1 MWFKYVRYVCCH
13 MEDTCASRGFTI
25 YIGSLLLSHFAMT
38 TVTCGKAFPEK
49 GTEDADTSIFVVYPN
64 QTAISL

>member
-1 MWFKYVRYVCCH
+1 